1 MKSCRNPGMESPRCQ
16 ILPAP
21 AAWGEAATPP
31 ALPGVSA
38 FLRGCSAACGTG
50 ELPGSGKPHRI
61 SAPSRFRC
69 EANLAAPW
77 LACSRPGVPG

>member
-1 MKSCRNPGMESPRCQ
+1 MKSCRNPGMEMPRCQ

-31 ALPGVSA
+31 VLLGVS
-38 FLRGCSAACGTG
+38 SAACGTG

-61 SAPSRFRC
+61 SAPGRFFC
-69 EANLAAPW
+69 QANLVAPW